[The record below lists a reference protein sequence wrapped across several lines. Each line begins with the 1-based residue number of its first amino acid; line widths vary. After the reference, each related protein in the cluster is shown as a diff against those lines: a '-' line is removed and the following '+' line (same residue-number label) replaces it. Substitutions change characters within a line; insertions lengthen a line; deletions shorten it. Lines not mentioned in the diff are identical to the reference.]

1 MKTNIKCP
9 CCEEVYSVEKT
20 LIGELVK
27 CENCGTTFT
36 ASKISILSSLQRDS
50 SGNQTNFLPQNP
62 VENPLS
68 GSEYS
73 GTGGLWGWIKAF
85 FDFKIMITPSFV
97 RISFTL
103 VFISGLLVILVW
115 PFKIGFM
122 RYVYWD
128 DFNKILGYLVMVLI
142 EIPLFALILHVIYEL
157 TMIPFSI
164 LNTLLEIRNRLN
176 ENSAPTNKSVLTC
189 VQEIRDKLDEKT
201 FITSKSILQCLLE
214 IRDKLDEKT
223 RG

>member
-1 MKTNIKCP
+1 
-9 CCEEVYSVEKT
+9 
-20 LIGELVK
+20 
-27 CENCGTTFT
+27 
-36 ASKISILSSLQRDS
+36 
-50 SGNQTNFLPQNP
+50 
-62 VENPLS
+62 
-68 GSEYS
+68 
-73 GTGGLWGWIKAF
+73 
-85 FDFKIMITPSFV
+85 MITPSFV